1 MAESIG
7 GIQTIIGLETSVLAI
22 DPNASDDVND
32 DDGELSQATRSNIL
46 TSGPVALPRQLP
58 KEAEPSGIR
67 SSKTQLNQTNNATVR
82 TKSFIERSLIKKHK
96 RKGKS

>member
-1 MAESIG
+1 MGFKILP
-7 GIQTIIGLETSVLAI
+7 IIGLEASVLAF
-22 DPNASDDVND
+22 DPNDASDDVND

-67 SSKTQLNQTNNATVR
+67 SSKTQLYQTNNATVR